1 MTDLFVTFLNAAG
14 QTAVVAGLRMTLQAT
29 ALTALMLALDRAL
42 RDRARAALRC
52 GLWMLVVVKFLLPT
66 DLLSPTALAYWIVP
80 QVVSPIRALGSVDQ
94 VDGGRAIGSEV
105 PDPVPAATTD
115 FRPTPP
121 QLRWTG
127 GLLLVWVGGSMG
139 FGLWAWA
146 RGRAVA
152 QRLRASTEAPEA
164 VRAMLAE
171 TAADLGLRGPLPR
184 VLLTDTQQGP
194 ALCGLLRPVILLPRG
209 LIEQLDSQALRL
221 VLRHELI
228 HLARRDLGWN
238 LLQVCVQI
246 VWWWHPLVW
255 FANARVRALRE
266 AAVDEA
272 VMLEPGSDEYPATL
286 VAVARTCVIP
296 SRMPMAFLGILESG
310 GRLEARVRRLV
321 ERPLPRSARLGWVG
335 WVTVFMAGAL
345 FLPMGFA
352 RRVEPPALAALAA
365 KAPTDAKT
373 LPAGGSTASLKP
385 TPAAPA
391 ELNSAPQSQPA
402 APASPRALDGSAVP
416 AIGAPLQVDI
426 QGRFVEIRGSL
437 PPELVGVLST
447 NRSSVRLT
455 ATMTRDLTKDLEGL
469 VGTDILAAPR
479 VTTQVNF
486 QAAISVSED
495 RTVIDG
501 KIPQSRVSLSTDPD
515 PFTVRKV
522 SVGPTLRVMANM
534 SPASSNLIELVA
546 DASIVQMLGY
556 ELDSKGISQPLILT
570 NRASGRERIWDGQ
583 SVLIDVG
590 ALTHRVR
597 FVDKTVYLGDLP
609 LIGRFF
615 RKEGVQDQV
624 SRLFVL
630 VTPTLIDAVGRP
642 IHDPAHPPFDPAT
655 FPPKP

>member
-1 MTDLFVTFLNAAG
+1 MTDLLVTFLNAAG
-14 QTAVVAGLRMTLQAT
+14 QTALVVGLRMTLQA
-29 ALTALMLALDRAL
+29 ALLTGLMLAIDRVL

-52 GLWMLVVVKFLLPT
+52 GLWMLLVVKFLLPT
-66 DLLSPTALAYWIVP
+66 DLLSPTALAYWIAP
-80 QVVSPIRALGSVDQ
+80 QLVSPIRALGSVDQ
-94 VDGGRAIGSEV
+94 VDGGGAIVSEV
-105 PDPVPAATTD
+105 PVSVPAATTD

-121 QLRWTG
+121 QLRGTG

-152 QRLRASTEAPEA
+152 RSLRATTEASES

-238 LLQVCVQI
+238 LLQVCVQV

-310 GRLEARVRRLV
+310 GRLEARIRRLV

-335 WVTVFMAGAL
+335 WVTVLMAGAL

-352 RRVEPPALAALAA
+352 RRVETPALAALAA
-365 KAPTDAKT
+365 KAPTDPKT
-373 LPAGGSTASLKP
+373 LPAGGSTARLKP
-385 TPAAPA
+385 TPTAPA
-391 ELNSAPQSQPA
+391 ELNSAPKVEPA
-402 APASPRALDGSAVP
+402 APTSPRAVVP
-416 AIGAPLQVDI
+416 PIDTTPQVLI
-426 QGRFVEIRGSL
+426 EGLFIEIRASL
-437 PPELVGVLST
+437 PPEWVGVLSS

-455 ATMTRDLTKDLEGL
+455 AAMAHDLTKVLGGL
-469 VGTDILAAPR
+469 GGTDILNLPR
-479 VTTQVNF
+479 MTTLSTRG
-486 QAAISVSED
+486 AEVSLLNV
-495 RTVIDG
+495 RTVIDS
-501 KIPQSRVSLSTDPD
+501 KVPLSLVSSATDLD
-515 PFTVRKV
+515 LTSVLKV
-522 SVGPTLRVMANM
+522 SVGPTLRVSADVSKDASN
-534 SPASSNLIELVA
+534 PAIEISA
-546 DASIVQMLGY
+546 EASIVQLLRYVLASNGAL
-556 ELDSKGISQPLILT
+556 EPLIRT
-570 NRASGRERIWDGQ
+570 NLVSAGERIWDGQ
-583 SVLIDVG
+583 SVLMDAGSV
-590 ALTHRVR
+590 TNRVH
-597 FVDKTVYLGDLP
+597 FVDKVPYLGDLP
-609 LIGRFF
+609 LVGRFF
-615 RKEGVQDQV
+615 REEGTQDQV

-630 VTPTLIDAVGRP
+630 VTPTLIDATGRP

-655 FPPKP
+655 FPPNP

>member
-1 MTDLFVTFLNAAG
+1 MTDLLVTFLNTAG
-14 QTAVVAGLRMTLQAT
+14 QTALLAGLRMTLQAA
-29 ALTALMLALDRAL
+29 ALTALMLAIDRVL

-66 DLLSPTALAYWIVP
+66 DLLSPTGLAYWIAP
-80 QVVSPIRALGSVDQ
+80 QMVSPIRILGSVDQ

-105 PDPVPAATTD
+105 LDPVPAATTD

-121 QLRWTG
+121 QLRGTG

-152 QRLRASTEAPEA
+152 RSLRATTEASES
-164 VRAMLAE
+164 VQAMLTG
-171 TAADLGLRGPLPR
+171 TAADLGLHGPLPR
-184 VLLTDTQQGP
+184 VLLTDTLQGP

-426 QGRFVEIRGSL
+426 QGRFVGIRGSL

-455 ATMTRDLTKDLEGL
+455 ATATRDLIKVFNERHGIDFLT
-469 VGTDILAAPR
+469 APR
-479 VTTQVNF
+479 VMTLANR
-486 QAAISVSED
+486 AAEISVSD
-495 RTVIDG
+495 VRAIDG
-501 KIPQSRVSLSTDPD
+501 KNA
-515 PFTVRKV
+515 
-522 SVGPTLRVMANM
+522 GPTLQVIPDVSN
-534 SPASSNLIELVA
+534 PAIELSVF
-546 DASIVQMLGY
+546 ASIVQMLGY
-556 ELDSKGISQPLILT
+556 EPASNGASEPLIRT
-570 NRASGRERIWDGQ
+570 NLASAVERIWDGQ
-583 SVLIDVG
+583 SVLMDAG
-590 ALTHRVR
+590 AFTNRVH
-597 FVDKTVYLGDLP
+597 FVDKVPYLGDLP
-609 LIGRFF
+609 LVGRFF
-615 RKEGVQDQV
+615 REEGTQDQV
-624 SRLFVL
+624 SRVFVL
-630 VTPTLIDAVGRP
+630 VTSTLIDAVGRP

-655 FPPKP
+655 FPPNP